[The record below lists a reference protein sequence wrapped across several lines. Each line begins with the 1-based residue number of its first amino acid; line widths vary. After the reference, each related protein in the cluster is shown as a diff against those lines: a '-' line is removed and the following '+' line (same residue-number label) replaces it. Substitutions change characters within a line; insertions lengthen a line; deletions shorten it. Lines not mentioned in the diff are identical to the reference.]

1 VAGVVRDIGRDV
13 VGQAFGHAE
22 PPAEDCPA
30 RVTFGDETYRRRT
43 KTPNAI
49 GTLFGP
55 IRVSRCVYECLEVG
69 VACLWPL
76 ELRLGIVAGLATPAL
91 AERVGRWSADHE
103 QDAVLGLLHAEH
115 GVSWSATSVRKVAAA
130 VRDGVAEPG
139 EAARVQR
146 VVELLAAAGQ
156 SAGTHRPTLAVGRDG
171 VMVPIR
177 GRGYQEAAAGTV
189 SVHDRRGRRLGTVYF
204 GQMPESGQHRLTA
217 RMGAALT
224 AIVTNWHALGGV
236 CPRLHYLTDGGHHPR
251 AFLRRVL
258 QRLADPWRPGRS
270 LQWQWTVD
278 FFHACTH
285 LWKAAEALFGPTP
298 ATWAWYRRMRH
309 WLRHRTGGVADVL
322 RSASQ
327 HANQRRLPGAR
338 RPEFDQAYRYLR
350 RHARWMPYAASKRA
364 HLPIGSGV
372 TEAACKTVFA
382 ERLKRSGMT
391 WGIAGG
397 QVIVDLRVLVL
408 SGVWER
414 TYQAYLQARPLPQVA
429 SYAGSARQMPQIA
442 A

>member
-1 VAGVVRDIGRDV
+1 MAAVLRDTGRDV
-13 VGQAFGHAE
+13 VGHAFDHAE
-22 PPAEDCPA
+22 PAVEDCPA
-30 RVTFGDETYRRRT
+30 RVAFGDETYRRRK
-43 KTPNAI
+43 KTPNSIA
-49 GTLFGP
+49 TLFGP
-55 IRVSRCVYECLEVG
+55 IELSRCVYECVDEG
-69 VACLWPL
+69 EGCLWPL
-76 ELRLGIVAGLATPAL
+76 ELRLGVVAGLATPAL

-103 QDAVLGLLHAEH
+103 QEAVRSLLQAEH
-115 GVSWSATSVRKVAAA
+115 GVSWSVASVRKAAAA

-146 VVELLAAAGQ
+146 VVELLTAAERSTGK
-156 SAGTHRPTLAVGRDG
+156 HRPTLAVGRDG

-177 GRGYQEAAAGTV
+177 GRGYQEAATGTV
-189 SVHDRRGRRLGTVYF
+189 SVHDRRGRRVGTAYF

-217 RMGAALT
+217 QMGAALT
-224 AIVTNWHALGGV
+224 AMVTSWHALGGA

-251 AFLRRVL
+251 EFLRRVL
-258 QRLADPWRPGRS
+258 RRLADPWRPGQF

-285 LWKAAEALFGPTP
+285 LGKVAESLFGPSRQGR
-298 ATWAWYRRMRH
+298 AWYRRMRH

-327 HANQRRLPGAR
+327 QANRRRVPAAR
-338 RPEFDQAYRYLR
+338 RREFDQAYRYLR

-364 HLPIGSGV
+364 RLPIGSGV

-408 SGVWER
+408 SGVWEQ
-414 TYQAYLQARPLPQVA
+414 TYQAYLQARP
-429 SYAGSARQMPQIA
+429 MPQLVSYQGSVRQTPRIA